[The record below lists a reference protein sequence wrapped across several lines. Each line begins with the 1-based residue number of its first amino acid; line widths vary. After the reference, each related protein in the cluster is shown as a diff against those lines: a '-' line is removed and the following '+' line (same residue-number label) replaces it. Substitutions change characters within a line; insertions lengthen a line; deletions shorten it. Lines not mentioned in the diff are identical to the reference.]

1 MKTLYRRVA
10 GIDVHRMRQVA
21 TILIEQDDGGTE
33 KHSREFG
40 GFKQDLEWL
49 AAWLNRYQVELVV
62 MESTGI
68 YWKSLYAHLERA
80 GIETWVVNAHHI
92 KHVPGRKTD
101 MGDSHWLAE
110 LGRFGLVRPSFVP
123 VQDLRELRLVSRYRK
138 KLVGTLAGEKNRLHK
153 VLDDA
158 GIKLGAV
165 VSDINGVSAQ
175 AMLDGLL
182 GGEEPSALI
191 DLAKGRLK
199 AKRKELLLALD
210 GELSARHLLVLQEM
224 QGHIRHLETQ
234 IADLDDYLIAA
245 MEAYRQ
251 AWELLQTI
259 PGIDAIAAAM
269 ILIEIGADMSRFGSA
284 DRLASWAGL
293 CPGNHESA
301 GKRKSGKTRKGNH
314 IVRYLLCESANA
326 ARRTKS
332 VFGSK
337 YKSLVIRCGHKK
349 AIVALAHKLIRTIYA
364 ILSHREPYRDS
375 GIDYQ
380 AAAVSKNAPRWIRAL
395 KQFGYWPTTQTPKT
409 A

>member
-10 GIDVHRMRQVA
+10 GIDVHRMRQVG
-21 TILIEQDDGGTE
+21 TILIEQDDGSTE
-33 KHSREFG
+33 KHTREFG
-40 GFKQDLEWL
+40 GFKQDLQWL
-49 AAWLNRYQVELVV
+49 VGWLKRYEVQLVV
-62 MESTGI
+62 MESTGV

-92 KHVPGRKTD
+92 KQVPGRKTD

-110 LGRFGLVRPSFVP
+110 LGRFGLVSPSFIP
-123 VQDLRELRLVSRYRK
+123 PQNLRELRLISRYRR
-138 KLVGTLAGEKNRLHK
+138 KLGATLAGEKNRLHK

-182 GGEEPSALI
+182 GGEEPGALI
-191 DLAKGRLK
+191 ELAKGRLR
-199 AKRKELLLALD
+199 AKREELLLALD
-210 GELSARHLLVLQEM
+210 GELSARHLLVLQEI
-224 QGHIRHLETQ
+224 QGHIRHLQRQ
-234 IADLDDYLIAA
+234 IAELDDYLIGA
-245 MEAYRQ
+245 MEPYRW

-259 PGIDAIAAAM
+259 PGIDAIAAAL
-269 ILIEIGADMSRFGSA
+269 ILIEIGDDMSRFGSA

-314 IVRYLLCESANA
+314 IVRYLLCEAANA
-326 ARRTKS
+326 ARRTQS
-332 VFGSK
+332 VFASK
-337 YKSLVIRCGHKK
+337 YKGLAIRRGHKK
-349 AIVALAHKLIRTIYA
+349 AIVALAHKLIRTIYV
-364 ILSHREPYRDS
+364 ILSRREPYRDS

-380 AAAVSKNAPRWIRAL
+380 AAAVAKNAPRWIRAL
-395 KQFGYWPTTQTPKT
+395 KQFGYLPTKQTPQ
-409 A
+409 AA

>member
-10 GIDVHRMRQVA
+10 GIDVHRMRQVG
-21 TILIEQDDGGTE
+21 TILIEQDDGSTE
-33 KHSREFG
+33 KHTREFG
-40 GFKQDLEWL
+40 GFKQDLQWL
-49 AAWLNRYQVELVV
+49 VGWLNRYEVQLVV

-110 LGRFGLVRPSFVP
+110 LGRFGLVSGSFIP
-123 VQDLRELRLVSRYRK
+123 PQDLRELRLISRYRR
-138 KLVGTLAGEKNRLHK
+138 KLGTTLAGETNRLHK

-165 VSDINGVSAQ
+165 VSDIHGVSAQ
-175 AMLDGLL
+175 AMLEGLL
-182 GGEEPSALI
+182 GGEEPGALI
-191 DLAKGRLK
+191 ELAKGRLK
-199 AKRKELLLALD
+199 AKSEELLLALD
-210 GELSARHLLVLQEM
+210 GELSARHLLVLQEI
-224 QGHIRHLETQ
+224 QGHIRHLEAQ
-234 IADLDDYLIAA
+234 IAELDDYLISA
-245 MEAYRQ
+245 MEPYRW

-269 ILIEIGADMSRFGSA
+269 ILIEIGDDMSRFGSA

-314 IVRYLLCESANA
+314 IVRYLLCEAANA
-326 ARRTKS
+326 ARRTQS
-332 VFGSK
+332 VFASK
-337 YKSLVIRCGHKK
+337 YKGLAIRRGHKK
-349 AIVALAHKLIRTIYA
+349 AIVALAHKLIRTIYV
-364 ILSHREPYRDS
+364 ILSRREPYRDS

-380 AAAVSKNAPRWIRAL
+380 AAAVAKNAPRWIRAL
-395 KQFGYWPTTQTPKT
+395 KQFGYLPTKQTPQ
-409 A
+409 AA